1 MIDKSEVV
9 QLVEERIDEL
19 NSNLFWVSVDIGT
32 GNTIKVV
39 LDGDKGVSI
48 EQCISVSRNVE
59 HNLDRETEDFSLE
72 VTSYGLTQ
80 PLILERQFM
89 KYIGK
94 SVEVKDHDQKKFI
107 GKLISYSDGNV
118 EIELELTKKQIK
130 AGDEPIKNF
139 DRESI
144 KEVKS
149 VISFK

>member
-1 MIDKSEVV
+1 MIEKSDIV

-19 NSNLFWVSVDIGT
+19 NSDIFWVSIDINS
-32 GNTIKVV
+32 GNLIKVV
-39 LDGDKGVSI
+39 LDGDTGVTI

-59 HNLDRETEDFSLE
+59 HNLDRDIEDFSLE

-80 PLILERQFM
+80 PLILKRQFL

-94 SVEVKDHDQKKFI
+94 SVEIITLEQKKI
-107 GKLISYSDGNV
+107 VAKLISYSEDKIDV
-118 EIELELTKKQIK
+118 ELELTKKQIK
-130 AGDEPIKNF
+130 AGVEAMVSF
-139 DRESI
+139 DLKDI

>member
-107 GKLISYSDGNV
+107 GKLISYNNGNI

-130 AGDEPIKNF
+130 AGDEPMKSF
-139 DRESI
+139 DKESI

>member
-9 QLVEERIDEL
+9 QLVEERIEEL

-89 KYIGK
+89 KYIDK
-94 SVEVKDHDQKKFI
+94 SVEVKDYDQNKFI
-107 GKLISYSDGNV
+107 GKLISYSDGNI

-130 AGDEPIKNF
+130 AGDEPIKSF
-139 DRESI
+139 DKESI

>member
-9 QLVEERIDEL
+9 QLVEERIEEL

-89 KYIGK
+89 KYIDK
-94 SVEVKDHDQKKFI
+94 SVEVKDHDQNKFI
-107 GKLISYSDGNV
+107 GKLISYSDGNI

-130 AGDEPIKNF
+130 AGDEPIKSF
-139 DRESI
+139 DKESI

>member
-9 QLVEERIDEL
+9 QLVEERIEEL

-89 KYIGK
+89 KYIDK
-94 SVEVKDHDQKKFI
+94 SVEVKDNDQKKFI
-107 GKLISYSDGNV
+107 GKLISYNNGNI

-130 AGDEPIKNF
+130 AGDEPIKSF
-139 DRESI
+139 DKESI

>member
-9 QLVEERIDEL
+9 QFVEERIEEL
-19 NSNLFWVSVDIGT
+19 NSNLFWVSVDVGT

-39 LDGDKGVSI
+39 LDGDNGVSI

-59 HNLDRETEDFSLE
+59 HNFDRELEDFSLE

-80 PLILERQFM
+80 PLILDRQFM
-89 KYIGK
+89 KYINK
-94 SVEVKDHDQKKFI
+94 SVEVVNIDQKKYI
-107 GKLISYSDGNV
+107 GKLISYTDGNV
-118 EIELELTKKQIK
+118 KIELELTKKQVK
-130 AGDEPIKNF
+130 AGEEPIKSF
-139 DRESI
+139 DKESI

>member
-107 GKLISYSDGNV
+107 GKLISYSDGNI